1 MKPSDG
7 TRARHERRSRQ
18 CPPMGV
24 RKTPPVR
31 MRRTGG
37 TFSMSGVTPCSP
49 HSCAKHRRNASTA
62 GSSTPPDARSSSGVC
77 GMKRWIVRT
86 GEPIVA
92 ANRALRVMPSRASAS
107 SRSTRTKAPLGQDTG
122 ASAVSATSSPD
133 ASTARRTTSA
143 ARCVDASS
151 RDVAGHEAQLEA
163 GPRAAGEPLGD
174 LISLGSGLEQR
185 DGGGASRH
193 MS

>member
-1 MKPSDG
+1 
-7 TRARHERRSRQ
+7 
-18 CPPMGV
+18 
-24 RKTPPVR
+24 
-31 MRRTGG
+31 
-37 TFSMSGVTPCSP
+37 MSGVTPCSP

-77 GMKRWIVRT
+77 GMKRWMVRT
-86 GEPIVA
+86 GEPIAA
-92 ANRALRVMPSRASAS
+92 ANRALRVDALAC
-107 SRSTRTKAPLGQDTG
+107 LGVEPVDPDEG
-122 ASAVSATSSPD
+122 AAGPGHGRLGGQRDLVAGRVD
-133 ASTARRTTSA
+133 GA
-143 ARCVDASS
+143 AHDVGGALRGRVVAH
-151 RDVAGHEAQLEA
+151 VAGHEAQLEA